1 MLLIITNYFTSYKR
15 DYLATQLPICR
26 AEALDLYSNNDDDLD
41 IYIEDNEEDNL
52 DELDRYFEERR
63 ANR

>member
-1 MLLIITNYFTSYKR
+1 V
-15 DYLATQLPICR
+15 TQLPISR
-26 AEALDLYSNNDDDLD
+26 AKALDLYSNNDDDLD

-63 ANR
+63 ANRQVSIFKINLY

>member
-1 MLLIITNYFTSYKR
+1 M
-15 DYLATQLPICR
+15 TQLPISR
-26 AEALDLYSNNDDDLD
+26 AKALDLYSNNDDDLD

-63 ANR
+63 ANRQVSIFKINLY